1 MNQIAILCHFLHNT
15 LKERPVFNQKCVKFF
30 VKYKSFLMWYVA
42 PFIASLLTTPCL
54 RTDTSMK
61 LLAVCWHISDGCPLL
76 FNSLTPSANKVPSLS
91 TPAPFLPCSVLH
103 LWVVLTHPLRLNWSV
118 ASSKNW
124 ESIPWVDC
132 KWQAGIFEDRP
143 WEMGEGALRGNKQ
156 RKGENTFPAE
166 LRKPVG
172 WCGFHSGRSKMA
184 PVLRSLGHVKG
195 SNGAQSKKQW
205 LTSS

>member
-118 ASSKNW
+118 ASPKNW

-184 PVLRSLGHVKG
+184 PVPRSLGHVKG

-205 LTSS
+205 LTLS

>member
-1 MNQIAILCHFLHNT
+1 MCKIFCEIQILPNVI
-15 LKERPVFNQKCVKFF
+15 
-30 VKYKSFLMWYVA
+30 YVA

-76 FNSLTPSANKVPSLS
+76 FNSLTPSTNKVPGPS
-91 TPAPFLPCSVLH
+91 TPAPFLPVSVLH
-103 LWVVLTHPLRLNWSV
+103 LWVVPTHPLRLNWSV
-118 ASSKNW
+118 ASPKNW

-132 KWQAGIFEDRP
+132 KWQAGIFGDRP

-184 PVLRSLGHVKG
+184 PVPRSLCHVKG

-205 LTSS
+205 PTLS

>member
-118 ASSKNW
+118 ASPKNW